1 LDEVASRA
9 GLTGVALV
17 TAGDRTWHTGDIDA
31 QYVINS
37 ITKSVISAAF
47 MLLAA
52 DGAVD
57 PLSVKLV

>member
-1 LDEVASRA
+1 
-9 GLTGVALV
+9 
-17 TAGDRTWHTGDIDA
+17 
-31 QYVINS
+31 VINS